1 MSLGK
6 ISGDPVFVNHSLHF
20 GCALQRLYFVGEVD
34 GNAVGAGV
42 LHVPSSLLHTP
53 LVQSRGPS
61 AHCLPAPQRGQ
72 SLLPPQSTS
81 ASSLSLAPLPQ
92 PALLGKR

>member
-61 AHCLPAPQRGQ
+61 SHFLPGWHGGHTP
-72 SLLPPQSTS
+72 PPQFRSVS
-81 ASSLSLAPLPQ
+81 
-92 PALLGKR
+92 